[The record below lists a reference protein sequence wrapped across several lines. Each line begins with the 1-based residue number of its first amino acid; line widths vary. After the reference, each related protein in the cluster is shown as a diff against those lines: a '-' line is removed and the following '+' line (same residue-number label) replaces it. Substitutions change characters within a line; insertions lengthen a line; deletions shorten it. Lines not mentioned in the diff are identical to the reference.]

1 MIQIAVLG
9 YGTVGSGVVEVINRN
24 QESINKKAGEEI
36 NIKYVLDLRD
46 FPGDLVQE
54 KIVHDYEVIAN
65 DPEIKIVVEVM
76 GGTNPAYTFVKR
88 ALESGKSVCTSNK
101 ELVAKH
107 GVELIRIA
115 KEKNCNFLFEA
126 SCGGGIPIIR
136 PLNCSLTADEVD
148 EISGILNGT
157 TNYIL
162 SKMTSEGSEFEDV
175 LKNAQELGYAER
187 NPAADIEGWD
197 ACRKIA
203 ILTAVA
209 TGKEVDYEKIPTEG
223 ITKITGL
230 DSSYAACMGA
240 AIKLFGT
247 SINKDGK
254 LYLRVV
260 DYKTGTKKLDLR
272 EVYCGLD
279 CQMLLYLF
287 SLTRD
292 ADGRFTGAEPAG
304 VLYLLA
310 DPAPETTTRGKAARS
325 MEYKLDGLVR
335 DEQKVFDAMDA
346 EETGRYLP
354 FSFRGGVPSPYQKE
368 KRADKAKL
376 SRIQLHLDDLVT
388 RMGEQLYSGCIAA
401 EPLVTGRSPCRWCD
415 YGFICCH
422 EDGIGERAL
431 DAPAKPFEPPEN
443 SDKKKEEDQ

>member
-1 MIQIAVLG
+1 M
-9 YGTVGSGVVEVINRN
+9 
-24 QESINKKAGEEI
+24 
-36 NIKYVLDLRD
+36 
-46 FPGDLVQE
+46 
-54 KIVHDYEVIAN
+54 
-65 DPEIKIVVEVM
+65 
-76 GGTNPAYTFVKR
+76 
-88 ALESGKSVCTSNK
+88 
-101 ELVAKH
+101 
-107 GVELIRIA
+107 
-115 KEKNCNFLFEA
+115 
-126 SCGGGIPIIR
+126 
-136 PLNCSLTADEVD
+136 
-148 EISGILNGT
+148 
-157 TNYIL
+157 
-162 SKMTSEGSEFEDV
+162 
-175 LKNAQELGYAER
+175 
-187 NPAADIEGWD
+187 
-197 ACRKIA
+197 
-203 ILTAVA
+203 
-209 TGKEVDYEKIPTEG
+209 
-223 ITKITGL
+223 
-230 DSSYAACMGA
+230 
-240 AIKLFGT
+240 
-247 SINKDGK
+247 
-254 LYLRVV
+254 V

-388 RMGEQLYSGCIAA
+388 QMGEQLYSGCIAA

>member
-46 FPGDLVQE
+46 FPGDPVQE

-162 SKMTSEGSEFEDV
+162 SKMTSDGSEFEDV

-203 ILTAVA
+203 IL
-209 TGKEVDYEKIPTEG
+209 
-223 ITKITGL
+223 
-230 DSSYAACMGA
+230 SS
-240 AIKLFGT
+240 
-247 SINKDGK
+247 
-254 LYLRVV
+254 
-260 DYKTGTKKLDLR
+260 
-272 EVYCGLD
+272 
-279 CQMLLYLF
+279 
-287 SLTRD
+287 
-292 ADGRFTGAEPAG
+292 
-304 VLYLLA
+304 LA
-310 DPAPETTTRGKAARS
+310 
-325 MEYKLDGLVR
+325 
-335 DEQKVFDAMDA
+335 
-346 EETGRYLP
+346 
-354 FSFRGGVPSPYQKE
+354 
-368 KRADKAKL
+368 
-376 SRIQLHLDDLVT
+376 
-388 RMGEQLYSGCIAA
+388 
-401 EPLVTGRSPCRWCD
+401 
-415 YGFICCH
+415 YGHHVISS
-422 EDGIGERAL
+422 
-431 DAPAKPFEPPEN
+431 K
-443 SDKKKEEDQ
+443 ST

>member
-46 FPGDLVQE
+46 FPGDPVQE

-162 SKMTSEGSEFEDV
+162 SKMTSDGSEFEDV

-203 ILTAVA
+203 ILSSLAY
-209 TGKEVDYEKIPTEG
+209 GHHVDFEEIYTEG
-223 ITKITGL
+223 ITKITAK
-230 DSSYAACMGA
+230 DIKYAKEMGCD
-240 AIKLFGT
+240 IKLLGVAKNT
-247 SINKDGK
+247 EDGVEAYVCPM
-254 LYLRVV
+254 LIPSSHPLASVNDSYNAVFVNGDAVENAMFYGRGAGEFPTASAVV
-260 DYKTGTKKLDLR
+260 GDLFEIVRNIQANCCARIGCTCYKELPVKK
-272 EVYCGLD
+272 
-279 CQMLLYLF
+279 M
-287 SLTRD
+287 
-292 ADGRFTGAEPAG
+292 ADTCNRYFMRLIVEDRCG
-304 VLYLLA
+304 VLAEMTAVFAKYGVSVA
-310 DPAPETTTRGKAARS
+310 QIIQKAARDEGS
-325 MEYKLDGLVR
+325 AEVVVITAKVREGDFRTAME
-335 DEQKVFDAMDA
+335 E
-346 EETGRYLP
+346 
-354 FSFRGGVPSPYQKE
+354 
-368 KRADKAKL
+368 L
-376 SRIQLHLDDLVT
+376 S
-388 RMGEQLYSGCIAA
+388 
-401 EPLVTGRSPCRWCD
+401 GRSSVRKISSMLRV
-415 YGFICCH
+415 YG
-422 EDGIGERAL
+422 E
-431 DAPAKPFEPPEN
+431 
-443 SDKKKEEDQ
+443 

>member
-1 MIQIAVLG
+1 
-9 YGTVGSGVVEVINRN
+9 
-24 QESINKKAGEEI
+24 
-36 NIKYVLDLRD
+36 
-46 FPGDLVQE
+46 
-54 KIVHDYEVIAN
+54 
-65 DPEIKIVVEVM
+65 
-76 GGTNPAYTFVKR
+76 
-88 ALESGKSVCTSNK
+88 
-101 ELVAKH
+101 
-107 GVELIRIA
+107 
-115 KEKNCNFLFEA
+115 
-126 SCGGGIPIIR
+126 
-136 PLNCSLTADEVD
+136 
-148 EISGILNGT
+148 
-157 TNYIL
+157 
-162 SKMTSEGSEFEDV
+162 
-175 LKNAQELGYAER
+175 
-187 NPAADIEGWD
+187 
-197 ACRKIA
+197 
-203 ILTAVA
+203 
-209 TGKEVDYEKIPTEG
+209 
-223 ITKITGL
+223 
-230 DSSYAACMGA
+230 
-240 AIKLFGT
+240 
-247 SINKDGK
+247 
-254 LYLRVV
+254 
-260 DYKTGTKKLDLR
+260 
-272 EVYCGLD
+272 
-279 CQMLLYLF
+279 MLLYLF

-388 RMGEQLYSGCIAA
+388 QMGEQLYSGCIAA

-443 SDKKKEEDQ
+443 SDKKKEDDQ

>member
-46 FPGDLVQE
+46 FPGDPVQE

-162 SKMTSEGSEFEDV
+162 SKMTSDGSEFEDV

-203 ILTAVA
+203 ILSSLAY
-209 TGKEVDYEKIPTEG
+209 GHHVDFEEIYTEG
-223 ITKITGL
+223 ITKITSA
-230 DSSYAACMGA
+230 DIRYAKAFGA
-240 AIKLFGT
+240 TIKLLASSKRIGDKYYAMVCPVM
-247 SINKDGK
+247 INGDSPLFSVNDVFNAIVIHGNMLGDAMFYGSGAGK
-254 LYLRVV
+254 LPTASAVV
-260 DYKTGTKKLDLR
+260 ADIIEAVQNIDKNVPLGWTDEKQEILPMDQTKFRYFIRFAGSYRNKEQ
-272 EVYCGLD
+272 EVNAYFGKVEAVE
-279 CQMLLYLF
+279 LYGMDEF
-287 SLTRD
+287 AVLTKEMTE
-292 ADGRFTGAEPAG
+292 GE
-304 VLYLLA
+304 L
-310 DPAPETTTRGKAARS
+310 KAAASAFDTKAQSRS
-325 MEYKLDGLVR
+325 
-335 DEQKVFDAMDA
+335 
-346 EETGRYLP
+346 
-354 FSFRGGVPSPYQKE
+354 
-368 KRADKAKL
+368 
-376 SRIQLHLDDLVT
+376 
-388 RMGEQLYSGCIAA
+388 
-401 EPLVTGRSPCRWCD
+401 D
-415 YGFICCH
+415 YGIKQM
-422 EDGIGERAL
+422 IRAVL
-431 DAPAKPFEPPEN
+431 
-443 SDKKKEEDQ
+443 